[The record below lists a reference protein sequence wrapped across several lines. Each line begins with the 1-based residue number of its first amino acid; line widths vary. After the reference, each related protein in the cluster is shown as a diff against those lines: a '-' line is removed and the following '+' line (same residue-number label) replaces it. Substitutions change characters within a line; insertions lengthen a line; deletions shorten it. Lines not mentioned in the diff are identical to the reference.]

1 MSLRL
6 SYASAGL
13 SAQQQC
19 CACHV
24 GNCEVHTAHL
34 RTIQQQLALHRA
46 LYKPSTRMPNKKLDK
61 LAQAC
66 NHCSAA
72 FATVAQLAQPLLEN
86 HTFSLNFSL
95 SAASG
100 CNGPLRLQTIVP
112 LGVPG
117 YRHCYCCMVQD
128 MPDHPLESQRG

>member
-1 MSLRL
+1 
-6 SYASAGL
+6 
-13 SAQQQC
+13 
-19 CACHV
+19 
-24 GNCEVHTAHL
+24 
-34 RTIQQQLALHRA
+34 
-46 LYKPSTRMPNKKLDK
+46 MPNKKLDQ
-61 LAQAC
+61 LGQAC
-66 NHCSAA
+66 NLLLLQ
-72 FATVAQLAQPLLEN
+72 QLLGWLSHFLEN

-128 MPDHPLESQRG
+128 MPEHPLESQRGSFVTVCTAERL